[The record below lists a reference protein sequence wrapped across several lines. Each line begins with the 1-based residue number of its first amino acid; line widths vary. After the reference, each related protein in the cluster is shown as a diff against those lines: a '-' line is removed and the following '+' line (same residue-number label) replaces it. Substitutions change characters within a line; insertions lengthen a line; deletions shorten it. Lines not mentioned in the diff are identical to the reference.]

1 MPKQKTSSTAKK
13 RFKMR
18 ASGLIKRNKQN
29 KRHILTKK
37 SSKRKMR
44 LRKGTHVS
52 KSDEKMVKSL
62 ITA

>member
-13 RFKMR
+13 RFTMR
-18 ASGLIKRNKQN
+18 ASGLIKRNQQG

-37 SSKRKMR
+37 SSKRKMQ
-44 LRKGTHVS
+44 LRKGTHVN
-52 KSDEKMVKSL
+52 KADAKNIKAL